1 MLQGWVF
8 YRCQGYGAMNKTDM
22 TEQEIRNNYIRPAIE
37 KAGWNGAKQI
47 REEYTLTTG
56 RIVVRGQKATRDLSG
71 ARRADYVLEYK
82 KNIPLAVVEAKDNKH
97 SIEDGI
103 QQALEYTRLLGLPFA
118 FSSNGDGFIFH
129 DSTVDPSS
137 GLPIEKRISLDDFPS
152 PEELWERYRTWK
164 NIPREKEKTVLWNYY
179 STIGAKNLRYYQ
191 VLAVNRAVEAIA
203 RGQNRL
209 LLVMATGTGKT
220 LTAFQI
226 IWRLWKSETV
236 KRVLYLAD
244 RNVLI
249 DQTMLDDFKPFG
261 NAMAKLSPDKNG
273 LERRS
278 NTERAE
284 LAAEH
289 PESIIYRKAVNQ
301 AFEIYMS
308 LYQAVSGA
316 DESQNVYKQLK
327 PNFFDL
333 VIVDECHRGS
343 AAEES
348 AWRAI
353 LDHFS
358 GAIHLGMTA
367 TPNRKEGADN
377 LEYFGAPI
385 YEYSLKQGID
395 DGFLAPYKV
404 LRITLDKDLGW
415 RPEAGMRDDNEILI
429 EDREYNQKDMN
440 RELVLTERDKIV
452 ARRITRFLKETDRF
466 SKTIVFCEDIDHA
479 GRMRMALA
487 NENADLVAQYPKYV
501 MKITGDD
508 EEGKA
513 ELANFSACEERF
525 PVIACTS
532 RLLSTGVNTR
542 TCKLIVLDRSINSM
556 TEFKQIIGRGTRI
569 EEEYD
574 KLFFT
579 IMDFKQATKLFVDPA
594 FDGEAESEEE
604 EAENGGWANPE
615 GGEQNDDGPTP
626 GSEESNREERAGVA
640 DDQSDENSNHRKKY
654 YVSGVEV
661 SVVNEMVQY
670 LDSSGRLV
678 TERII
683 DFSRR
688 SILKYYPVQSA
699 FTEKW
704 KAAERK
710 ELVLRELEAEGIS
723 IDLLEEKFG
732 KDIDP
737 FDLLCHVAY
746 GSRVLTRKE
755 RAEKV
760 LRDLKLKDV
769 YTKYSK
775 PAQKIIEL
783 LLEKYALDGLN
794 SLENPEI
801 LKVPPFPEMGSV
813 LELYRT
819 LGGRDGYN
827 QTIRELELSLY
838 ETA

>member
-1 MLQGWVF
+1 
-8 YRCQGYGAMNKTDM
+8 MNKATM

-47 REEYTLTTG
+47 REEYSLTAG
-56 RIVVRGQKATRDLSG
+56 RIVVRGQKASRDLSG

-97 SIEDGI
+97 SIESGI
-103 QQALEYTRLLGLPFA
+103 QQALEYARLLGLPFA

-137 GLPIEKRISLDDFPS
+137 GLPIERRVSLDDFPS
-152 PEELWERYRTWK
+152 PEELWERYRAWK
-164 NIPREKEKTVLWNYY
+164 NIPKDKESTVLWNYY
-179 STIGAKNLRYYQ
+179 SAVGGKNLRYYQ
-191 VLAVNRAVEAIA
+191 VLAVNRVVEAVA
-203 RGQNRL
+203 QGQKRI

-226 IWRLWKSETV
+226 IWRLWRSGTAQ
-236 KRVLYLAD
+236 RILYLAD
-244 RNVLI
+244 RNILI
-249 DQTMLDDFKPFG
+249 DQTMVNDFKPFMQ
-261 NAMAKLSPDKNG
+261 AMAKLSPDQKG
-273 LERRS
+273 LERLDQ
-278 NTERAE
+278 TQQAE

-289 PESIIYRKAVNQ
+289 PETTIYRKAVNQ
-301 AFEIYMS
+301 SFEIYLS
-308 LYQAVSGA
+308 LYQAVTGTDA
-316 DESQNVYKQLK
+316 SQNVYKQLK
-327 PNFFDL
+327 PDFFDL

-358 GAIHLGMTA
+358 SAIHLGMTA

-377 LEYFGAPI
+377 VEYFGKPV

-395 DGFLAPYKV
+395 DGYLAPYKV
-404 LRITLDKDLGW
+404 LRVTLDKDLGW
-415 RPEAGMRDDNEILI
+415 RPEAGMRDDNQVLI

-440 RELVLTERDKIV
+440 RELVLTERDKVV

-466 SKTIVFCEDIDHA
+466 SKTIVFCEDINHA

-487 NENADLVAQYPKYV
+487 NENADLVVQFPTYV

-508 EEGKA
+508 QEGKA
-513 ELANFSACEERF
+513 ELDNFIALEERF

-532 RLLSTGVNTR
+532 RLLSTGVDTK
-542 TCKLIVLDRSINSM
+542 TCKLIVLDRCINSM

-569 EEEYD
+569 EEEFD

-579 IMDFKQATKLFVDPA
+579 IMDFKQATKLFADPG
-594 FDGEAESEEE
+594 FDGVPESEEDESGDGE
-604 EAENGGWANPE
+604 ESGKKGTCPNKEKSAPE
-615 GGEQNDDGPTP
+615 ASGGERSAE
-626 GSEESNREERAGVA
+626 GSGV
-640 DDQSDENSNHRKKY
+640 DIKDSPNPRKKY
-654 YVSGVEV
+654 FVSGVEV

-670 LDSSGRLV
+670 LDFSGRLV
-678 TERII
+678 TESIV
-683 DFSRR
+683 DFSRK

-699 FTEKW
+699 FVEKW

-710 ELVLRELEAEGIS
+710 ELVLEELEAEGIS
-723 IDLLEEKFG
+723 LDILEEKFG
-732 KDIDP
+732 KESDP

-755 RAEKV
+755 RADRA
-760 LRDLKLKDV
+760 LRDLKLRDV

-775 PAQKIIEL
+775 PAQRVIEL
-783 LLEKYALDGLN
+783 LLEKYSLGGLN

-801 LKVPPFPEMGSV
+801 LKVPPFPELGSV
-813 LELYRT
+813 LEIYRT
-819 LGGRDGYN
+819 LGGREGYN
-827 QTIRELELSLY
+827 RTIRELETSIY
-838 ETA
+838 EIA

>member
-1 MLQGWVF
+1 
-8 YRCQGYGAMNKTDM
+8 MNKATM

-47 REEYTLTTG
+47 REEYSLTAG
-56 RIVVRGQKATRDLSG
+56 RIVVRGQKASRDLSG

-97 SIEDGI
+97 SIESGI
-103 QQALEYTRLLGLPFA
+103 QQALEYARLLGLPFA
-118 FSSNGDGFIFH
+118 FSSNGDGFLFH
-129 DSTVDPSS
+129 DSTVNPSS
-137 GLPIEKRISLDDFPS
+137 GLPIERRLGLDDFPS
-152 PEELWERYRTWK
+152 PEELWERYRAWK
-164 NIPREKEKTVLWNYY
+164 NIPKDKEKLVLWNYY
-179 STIGAKNLRYYQ
+179 SEVGGRNPRYYQ
-191 VLAVNRAVEAIA
+191 VAAVNRVVEAVAKGEKRI
-203 RGQNRL
+203 

-226 IWRLWKSETV
+226 IWRLWKSGTAQ
-236 KRVLYLAD
+236 RILYLAD
-244 RNVLI
+244 RNILI
-249 DQTMLDDFKPFG
+249 DQTMVNDFKPFTK
-261 NAMAKLSPDKNG
+261 AMAKLSPDQKG
-273 LERRS
+273 LERLDQAQ
-278 NTERAE
+278 RAE

-289 PESIIYRKAVNQ
+289 PETTIYRKAVNQ
-301 AFEIYMS
+301 SFEIYLS
-308 LYQAVSGA
+308 LYQAVTGTE
-316 DESQNVYKQLK
+316 ESQNVYKQLK
-327 PNFFDL
+327 PDFFDL

-343 AAEES
+343 ADEDS

-367 TPNRKEGADN
+367 TPNRKEGSDN
-377 LEYFGAPI
+377 VEYFGTPV

-395 DGFLAPYKV
+395 DGYLAPYKV

-415 RPEAGMRDDNEILI
+415 RPEAGMRDDNQVLI

-440 RELVLTERDKIV
+440 RELVLTERDKVV

-487 NENADLVAQYPKYV
+487 NENADLVVQYPTYV

-508 EEGKA
+508 QEGKA
-513 ELANFSACEERF
+513 ELYNFIAPEERF

-532 RLLSTGVNTR
+532 RLLSTGVDTK

-569 EEEYD
+569 EEDFD

-579 IMDFKQATKLFVDPA
+579 IMDFKQATKLFSDPD
-594 FDGEAESEEE
+594 FDGKAESEEE
-604 EAENGGWANPE
+604 ESDDEDAAGAE
-615 GGEQNDDGPTP
+615 GGASGGDNDNPGNETPRYEEKDRDQKKDDGA
-626 GSEESNREERAGVA
+626 E
-640 DDQSDENSNHRKKY
+640 HRKKY

-670 LDSSGRLV
+670 LDFSGRLV
-678 TERII
+678 TESIV
-683 DFSRR
+683 DFSRK

-699 FTEKW
+699 FVEKW

-710 ELVLRELEAEGIS
+710 ELVLEELEAEGIS
-723 IDLLEEKFG
+723 LDILEEKFG
-732 KDIDP
+732 KESDP

-755 RAEKV
+755 RADRA
-760 LRDLKLKDV
+760 LRDLKLRDV

-775 PAQKIIEL
+775 PAQRVIEL
-783 LLEKYALDGLN
+783 LLEKYSLGGLN

-801 LKVPPFPEMGSV
+801 LKVPPFPELGSV
-813 LELYRT
+813 LEIYRT
-819 LGGRDGYN
+819 LGGREGYN
-827 QTIRELELSLY
+827 RTIRELETSIY

>member
-1 MLQGWVF
+1 
-8 YRCQGYGAMNKTDM
+8 MNKTTM

-47 REEYTLTTG
+47 REEYSLTAG
-56 RIVVRGQKATRDLSG
+56 RIVVRGQKASRDLSG
-71 ARRADYVLEYK
+71 ARRADYILEYK

-97 SIEDGI
+97 SIESGI
-103 QQALEYTRLLGLPFA
+103 QQALEYARLLGLPFA

-137 GLPIEKRISLDDFPS
+137 GLPIERRVSLDDFPS

-164 NIPREKEKTVLWNYY
+164 NIPKSKENTVLWNYY
-179 STIGAKNLRYYQ
+179 SAVGGKSLRYYQ
-191 VLAVNRAVEAIA
+191 VLAVNRVVEAVA
-203 RGQNRL
+203 RGENRI

-226 IWRLWKSETV
+226 IWRLWKSGAV

-249 DQTMLDDFKPFG
+249 DQTMLDDFKPFAK
-261 NAMAKLSPDKNG
+261 AMAKLSPDKNG

-278 NTERAE
+278 SAERAE

-289 PESIIYRKAVNQ
+289 PGTTIYSKAVNQ

-308 LYQAVSGA
+308 LYQAVTGT

-358 GAIHLGMTA
+358 GAIHLGITA
-367 TPNRKEGADN
+367 TPNRSEGADN

-395 DGFLAPYKV
+395 DGYLAPYKV

-429 EDREYNQKDMN
+429 EDREFNQKDMN
-440 RELVLTERDKIV
+440 RELVLTERDKAV

-513 ELANFSACEERF
+513 ELGNFSSCEVEF

-569 EEEYD
+569 EEEYG

-579 IMDFKQATKLFVDPA
+579 IMDFKQATKLFADPA
-594 FDGEAESEEE
+594 FDGKAESVEEE
-604 EAENGGWANPE
+604 SPGTEDTDPE
-615 GGEQNDDGPTP
+615 GDGQSEDGANP
-626 GSEESNREERAGVA
+626 GSETPYNEERTKDAGDR
-640 DDQSDENSNHRKKY
+640 DDSDTNRRNKY

-670 LDSSGRLV
+670 LDFSGRLI
-678 TERII
+678 TESIV

-688 SILKYYPVQSA
+688 SILKYYPVLSA

-704 KAAERK
+704 MAAERK
-710 ELVLRELEAEGIS
+710 ELVLAELEAEGIS
-723 IDLLEEKFG
+723 LELLEEKFG
-732 KDIDP
+732 KDCDP

-755 RAEKV
+755 RAEQA
-760 LRDLKLKDV
+760 LRDLKLRDV

-775 PAQKIIEL
+775 PAQRVIEL
-783 LLEKYALDGLN
+783 LLEKYALGGLN

-813 LELYRT
+813 LEIYRA

-827 QTIRELELSLY
+827 RTIHELESSLY